1 MRLFP
6 FVPCLSYAETHYS
19 FRFFPSRLRK
29 AEPEV
34 VLDVPHRLEPGQRLP
49 VLVLVKDAHLF
60 PIELCSVEVELIT
73 PCNGTLR
80 LPVTFQRQ
88 AIKEP
93 WWHTVLFLPRPEG
106 VRGPC
111 QVRAAVSVVTGGERR
126 TYVSDNYRLST
137 HAPLACHFAEEPLPR
152 AEGWHFGDLHC
163 HSAFTSDQVEFGAPI
178 AATLAMAKAQGLS
191 FFAITDHSYDLDDSP
206 ESALRNDHRLPK
218 WHQMQAEVA
227 RLNAEAT
234 GCVVIPGEELSCG
247 NRYRRNV
254 HLLVLDN
261 PDFLEGAGDS
271 AERWLR
277 TRPELSVAQAL
288 SRLRSGALA
297 YAAHP
302 EDRTPLLQW
311 LLIRRGR
318 WTRADY
324 RHPRLNGLQLLNGH
338 TDVAARRTLR
348 RWVSLLLAGQ
358 RLTIVAGNDGHG
370 NFARFRQIGL
380 PFLTMREHC
389 HQIFGAART
398 GVLVEGE
405 LTLASLKAALRQGKT
420 LVTTGPFLE
429 LRAESPAG
437 TAHIGG
443 TLRGSPARL
452 VVTAKST
459 AEFGPLHRLTIW
471 LGKKGAR
478 REEILWDCNRFPER
492 FQHRAELTVENHADD
507 LYVRGELS
515 SRGPNGEHVCYT
527 NPIWLTA

>member
-6 FVPCLSYAETHYS
+6 FLPSLSYAETHYS

-29 AEPEV
+29 CEPEV
-34 VLDVPHRLEPGQRLP
+34 VADVPHRLEPGQRLP
-49 VLVLVKDAHLF
+49 VLLLVKDAHLF
-60 PIELCSVEVELIT
+60 PIELCDVGVELIT
-73 PCNGTLR
+73 PRKETLR
-80 LPVTFQRQ
+80 LPVTFPRQ
-88 AIKEP
+88 ELRAP
-93 WWHTVLFLPRPEG
+93 WWHTVLYLPPPEG
-106 VRGPC
+106 LSGPC
-111 QVRAAVSVVTGGERR
+111 QVRVAFSLVADGERR
-126 TYVSDNYRLST
+126 TYVSDNYRLSS
-137 HAPLACHFAEEPLPR
+137 HAPLPCYFADQPLPR
-152 AEGWHFGDLHC
+152 ADGWHFGDLHC

-178 AATLAMAKAQGLS
+178 AATLAMAKAQGLN
-191 FFAITDHSYDLDDSP
+191 FLAITDHSYDLDDSP
-206 ESALRNDHRLPK
+206 DSALRNEHRLPK

-261 PDFLEGAGDS
+261 PDFLQGSGDS

-277 TRPELSVAQAL
+277 TRPELTVAQAL
-288 SRLRSGALA
+288 ARLHPGALA

-318 WTRADY
+318 WPRADY

-338 TDVAARRTLR
+338 MDAAASRTLR
-348 RWVSLLLAGQ
+348 RWVSLLLGGQ
-358 RLTIVAGNDGHG
+358 RLSIVAGNDGHG

-380 PFLTMREHC
+380 PFLTMREHLR
-389 HQIFGAART
+389 QIFGAART
-398 GVLVEGE
+398 AVFVEGQ
-405 LTLASLKAALRQGKT
+405 LTIASLKAALRQGRT

-429 LRAESPAG
+429 LRAETPAG
-437 TAHIGG
+437 TTHIGG
-443 TLRGSPARL
+443 TLSGSPARL
-452 VVTAKST
+452 VVSAKST
-459 AEFGPLHRLTIW
+459 AEFGPLHRATIC

-478 REEILWDCNRFPER
+478 REEILWDCHRFPEVFR
-492 FQHRAELTVENHADD
+492 HRIELTVRRQADD
-507 LYVRGELS
+507 LYVRGELY
-515 SRGPNGEHVCYT
+515 SRGPGGEHACYT